1 MATWRGRVTMS
12 ESNNGADSVR
22 RAFAAPARDDAPFVG
37 STADPGTPE
46 AQGLYDPALDKD
58 SCGVGFIADIKGRK
72 SHQIVEDGL
81 RILCNLEHRG
91 ATGADPRMGDGAGI
105 LVQVPH
111 KFFVKEATRLGFTLP
126 EPGEYAVG
134 QLFMPRDPNW
144 REIIRDIYE
153 DMIVRE
159 GFVLLGW
166 RDIPKDNKSLGESV
180 KPTEPFHTQVFIGKG
195 KAKLDEDQFER
206 RLYILRKSISNA
218 IYRRVERRTSGYYPV
233 SISCRTVIYKGMFLA
248 DQLGSY
254 YPDLHDPDFESA
266 IALVHQRFS
275 TNTFP
280 AWSLAHPYRYIAH
293 NGEINTLRGN
303 VNWMAARQGS
313 MSSPLFGA
321 DINKLWPISYEGQSD
336 TACFD
341 NALELLVQGG
351 YSLAHAMMMMVP
363 EAWAGNPLMN
373 EERRA
378 FYEYN
383 AALMEPWD
391 GPAALAFTDGRQIGA
406 TLDRNGLRP
415 ARYLLTRDDRIV
427 MASEMG
433 VLPIPEKDIV
443 KKWRLQPGKMLLV
456 DLVEGRL
463 IPDEELKATL
473 AKSHP
478 YKEWLER
485 TQIVLEDLPETGNG
499 KHISNLSLLDR
510 QQTFGYTQEDLKLL
524 MTPMGTTGEEAIGS
538 MGNDAPISAL
548 SNKWKSLFT
557 YFKQNFAQV
566 TNPPIDPI
574 REELVMSLV
583 SIIGPRPNLFDLEGL
598 ADKKRLEVRQPILT
612 NDDLEKIRSISE
624 MSGDHF
630 KSLTFDITF
639 PAEHGPA
646 GMGWALEE
654 LSLRAEEEVR
664 KGCNIIILSDRKAGA
679 ERIPIPVLLAC
690 AAVHHHLI
698 RQGLRTSVGLVLE
711 TGEPREVHH
720 FACLAGYGAE
730 AINPYLAFE
739 TLAAM
744 QDDLP
749 QKLEVKEI
757 VKRYIKSIDKGLL
770 KVMSKMGISTY
781 QSYCGAQIFDA
792 IGLRQDFVDTYFT
805 GTHTRIEGV
814 GLAEI
819 AEETVR
825 RHRAAF
831 NDAPIYRTML
841 DVGGDYA
848 VRVRG
853 EDHVWTAETVSRLQH
868 AVRGNSQDHYRVFA
882 KIVNDQNEHLLTI
895 RGLFEIKSAEAAGR
909 KPVPLD
915 EVEPAAAIVH
925 RFSTGAMSYGSIS
938 REAHTTLAIAM
949 NRIGGKSNTGEGG
962 EEADRFKPM
971 PNGDSMRSAI
981 KQVASGRFGVTAEY
995 LVNSDMMQIKM
1006 AQGAKPG
1013 EGGQLPGHKVDKTIA
1028 AVRFS
1033 TPGVGLISPPPHHD
1047 IYSIED
1053 LAQLIFDLKN
1063 VNPAGDVSVK
1073 LVSEV
1078 GVGTVAAGVAKAR
1091 ADHVT
1096 ISGYEGGTGASP
1108 LTSLKHAGSP
1118 WEIGLAETHQT
1129 LVINRLRSRIS
1140 VQADGGLRTGRD
1152 VVVAALLGADE
1163 FGFATAPLI
1172 AAGCIMMRKC
1182 HLNTCPVGVATQDPV
1197 LRKRFKG
1204 QPEHVINYFFFVAEE
1219 VRELMAALGY
1229 RTFNEMVGQMDMLDQ
1244 RKLVEHW
1251 KAKGLDFSKL
1261 FMKPKA
1267 AADTP
1272 IFRTEPQDHHIA
1284 EVVDRKL
1291 IAESQAAL
1299 DRGAPVRL
1307 QTEIRS
1313 VDRACGAMLSGEVA
1327 KRYGHT
1333 GLPDGT
1339 IHVRFT
1345 GTAGQSFGAWLAR
1358 GVTFELD
1365 GEANDY
1371 VGKGLSGGRII
1382 IRPPADSGIVP
1393 EESIIVGNT
1402 VLYGAIAGECYFRG
1416 IAGERFAVRNSGATV
1431 VVEGTGDHGCEYMT
1445 GGIVVVLGV
1454 TGRNFAAGM
1463 SGGIAYV
1470 LDQDGT
1476 FESRC
1481 NMAMVELEPVPEE
1494 GAIAEKEFGVE
1505 LETSGRVD
1513 VMSDLTQK
1521 DAERLHMLI
1530 SDHAR
1535 YTNSKRAA
1543 EILADWKRY
1552 RPMFRKVMP
1561 VEYRRA
1567 LAEMAKEKAAT
1578 MQAAE

>member
-1 MATWRGRVTMS
+1 MS
-12 ESNNGADSVR
+12 EEKRSAEFGGR
-22 RAFAAPARDDAPFVG
+22 G
-37 STADPGTPE
+37 STADPGTPL

-72 SHQIVEDGL
+72 SHQLIEDGL

-91 ATGADPRMGDGAGI
+91 AVGADPRMGDGAGI
-105 LVQVPH
+105 LVQIPH
-111 KFFVKEATRLGFTLP
+111 KFFAKKTIELGIKLP
-126 EPGEYAVG
+126 KSGEYAVG
-134 QLFMPRDPNW
+134 YLFMPVEPSW
-144 REIIRDIYE
+144 RQIIRDIYAE
-153 DMIVRE
+153 VIARE
-159 GFVLLGW
+159 GLTLLGW
-166 RDIPKDNKSLGESV
+166 RDVPTDNSTLGESV
-180 KPTEPFHTQVFIGKG
+180 KPTEPKHMQVFIGHG
-195 KAKLDEDQFER
+195 KKKFSEGEFER

-218 IYRRVERRTSGYYPV
+218 IYRRRERHTAGYYPV

-248 DQLGSY
+248 DQLGAY
-254 YPDLHDPDFESA
+254 YPDLHDADFESA
-266 IALVHQRFS
+266 LALVHQRFS

-280 AWSLAHPYRYIAH
+280 TWSLAHPYRYIAH

-303 VNWMAARQGS
+303 VNWMAARQAS
-313 MSSPLFGA
+313 VSSPLFGK

-341 NALELLVQGG
+341 NALEFLVQGG
-351 YSLAHAMMMMVP
+351 YSLAHAMMMMIP
-363 EAWAGNPLMN
+363 EAWAGNPLMD

-391 GPAALAFTDGRQIGA
+391 GPAAIAFTNGRQIGA

-456 DLVEGRL
+456 DLDEGRL

-478 YKEWLER
+478 YKEWLGR
-485 TQIVLEDLPETGNG
+485 TQIVLEELPGTANEAP
-499 KHISNLSLLDR
+499 ISNLSLLDR
-510 QQTFGYTQEDLKLL
+510 QQAFGYTQEDLKFL
-524 MTPMGTTGEEAIGS
+524 MTPMATTGEEAVGS
-538 MGNDAPISAL
+538 MGNDTPISAL
-548 SNKWKSLFT
+548 SDKPKSLFT

-583 SIIGPRPNLFDLEGL
+583 SIIGPRPNIFDLEGTS
-598 ADKKRLEVRQPILT
+598 KTKRLEVRQPILT
-612 NDDLEKIRSISE
+612 NEDLEKIRSISE

-630 KSLTFDITF
+630 KSSTFDITY
-639 PAEHGPA
+639 PAEHGADGMEWSLA
-646 GMGWALEE
+646 GLCE
-654 LSLRAEEEVR
+654 RAEEEVR
-664 KGCNIIILSDRKAGA
+664 NGCNIIILSDRKTGA

-698 RQGLRTSVGLVLE
+698 RNGLRTSVGMVLE
-711 TGEPREVHH
+711 TGEPREIHH
-720 FACLAGYGAE
+720 FACIAGYGAE

-739 TLAAM
+739 TLIAM
-744 QDDLP
+744 KGDLP
-749 QKLEVKEI
+749 GKATDDKDVVK
-757 VKRYIKSIDKGLL
+757 KYIKAIGKGLL

-792 IGLRQDFVDTYFT
+792 VGLRQDFVDKYFT

-825 RHRAAF
+825 RHRDAF
-831 NDAPIYRTML
+831 SDAPIYRSML

-868 AVRGNSQDHYRVFA
+868 AVRGNSQDHYRAFA
-882 KIVNDQNEHLLTI
+882 QIVNEQNERLLTI
-895 RGLFEIKSAEAAGR
+895 RGMFRLKNADEDGR
-909 KPVPLD
+909 KPVPL
-915 EVEPAAAIVH
+915 EEIEPAKNIVR
-925 RFSTGAMSYGSIS
+925 RFSTGAMSFGSIS

-962 EEADRFKPM
+962 EESDRFKPL

-1028 AVRFS
+1028 KVRHS

-1063 VNPAGDVSVK
+1063 VNPTGDVSVK

-1078 GVGTVAAGVAKAR
+1078 GVGTVAAGVSKAR

-1096 ISGYEGGTGASP
+1096 IAGFEGGTGASP
-1108 LTSLKHAGSP
+1108 LTSIKHAGSP

-1129 LVINRLRSRIS
+1129 LVINRLRSRIA
-1140 VQADGGLRTGRD
+1140 VQVDGGIRTGRD
-1152 VVVAALLGADE
+1152 VVVGALLGADE

-1219 VRELMAALGY
+1219 VRALMAELGF
-1229 RTFNEMVGQMDMLDQ
+1229 RTFDEMVGQIQMLDR

-1251 KAKGLDFSKL
+1251 KAKGLDFSRL
-1261 FMKPKA
+1261 FTKPPAEKGVA
-1267 AADTP
+1267 
-1272 IFRTEPQDHHIA
+1272 IYKCEPQDHKIKDIL
-1284 EVVDRKL
+1284 DRKL
-1291 IAESQAAL
+1291 IAESQSAL

-1307 QTEIRS
+1307 QFAIHNT
-1313 VDRACGAMLSGEVA
+1313 DRACGGMLSGEVA
-1327 KRYGHT
+1327 KRYGHE
-1333 GLPDGT
+1333 GLPDNT

-1358 GVTFELD
+1358 GITFELD
-1365 GEANDY
+1365 GEGNDY
-1371 VGKGLSGGRII
+1371 VGKGLSGGRVI

-1402 VLYGAIAGECYFRG
+1402 VLYGAIAGECYFLG
-1416 IAGERFAVRNSGATV
+1416 VAGERFAVRNSGAV
-1431 VVEGTGDHGCEYMT
+1431 AVIEGAGDHCCEYMT
-1445 GGIVVVLGV
+1445 GGVVAVLGP

-1470 LDQDGT
+1470 LDKDNT
-1476 FESRC
+1476 FKSRC

-1494 GAIAEKEFGVE
+1494 EQVAEQEFGHYND
-1505 LETSGRVD
+1505 LESHGRVD
-1513 VMSDLTQK
+1513 VMADLTTK
-1521 DAERLHMLI
+1521 DAERLRMLI
-1530 SDHAR
+1530 ANHAR
-1535 YTNSKRAA
+1535 YTGSKRAA
-1543 EILADWKRY
+1543 EILANWDSY
-1552 RPMFRKVMP
+1552 RPLFRKVMP